1 MADANATLS
10 GLITGFKSHGKPQS
24 QASSAEDKPK
34 SRYWLNVGI
43 KAGDKLV
50 CLPRGIPLSGLEA
63 KQIPGANTKNPE
75 FRQLRQAEAE
85 LWEAFKQILEGMKPG
100 DTMELPALTCELRMV
115 EDTEESSEEQTTN
128 PFSVAALLTQSL
140 PKK

>member
-10 GLITGFKSHGKPQS
+10 NLITGFKSGGKQQA
-24 QASSAEDKPK
+24 QASSEEKPK

-63 KQIPGANTKNPE
+63 KQVPNSNKNPE
-75 FRQLRQAEAE
+75 FKQLRQAEAE

-100 DTMELPALTCELRMV
+100 DTIELPAMTCELRMV
-115 EDTEESSEEQTTN
+115 EDAEEPIEEQQAN
-128 PFSVAALLTQSL
+128 PCSVAALLTGSL
-140 PKK
+140 AKK